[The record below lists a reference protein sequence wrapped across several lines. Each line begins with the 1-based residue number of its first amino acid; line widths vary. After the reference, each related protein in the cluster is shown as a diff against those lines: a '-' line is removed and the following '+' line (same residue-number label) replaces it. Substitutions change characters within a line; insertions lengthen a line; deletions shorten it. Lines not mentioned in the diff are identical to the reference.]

1 MKPSSNFDPC
11 ISSKEKVEKRL
22 KSLVLGEGNELDQF
36 LRKGEVSQAAQLA
49 LSVLKTANEKTDCG
63 QALSELVKNLVRPSV
78 IKSVR

>member
-1 MKPSSNFDPC
+1 M
-11 ISSKEKVEKRL
+11 EKRL
-22 KSLVLGEGNELDQF
+22 KSLVLGEGNQLDQF